1 MEIECDTLILSVGL
15 IPYIS
20 LLDNIECPTSSTKGA
35 KVNEH
40 METMIE
46 GVFSCGNCLPGLA
59 KDAGAKIIGETLCS
73 VVGGKK
79 F

>member
-20 LLDNIECPTSSTKGA
+20 LLDYIDCPTSSTKGA

-46 GVFSCGNCLPGLA
+46 VSSPLVTVYMFMTSSIL
-59 KDAGAKIIGETLCS
+59 
-73 VVGGKK
+73 
-79 F
+79 